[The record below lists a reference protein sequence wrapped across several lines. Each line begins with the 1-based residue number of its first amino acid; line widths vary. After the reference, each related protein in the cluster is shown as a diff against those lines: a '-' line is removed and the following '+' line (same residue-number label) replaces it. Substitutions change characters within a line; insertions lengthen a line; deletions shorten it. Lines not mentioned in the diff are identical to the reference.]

1 MKNIKFF
8 GLICYSLIF
17 IFSCSNTLN
26 ISATDNKILVDARD
40 ELNFESIVKKTKESV
55 VLLSSNPN
63 EDPATNPQQTAM
75 CTGVVVDDIG
85 HVLTNFHCIYKQ
97 NYIKLFYF
105 DEDDWQTYDVNV
117 IGLDPLADLALLKV
131 MDKEEPIPYLKFADD
146 AAEIEEGSEVFA
158 IGHPMG
164 MVWTITKGIISS
176 NARYSRHPYIKSLQ
190 TDAAINKGNSGGPLL
205 NMKGELV
212 GINALIISRISES
225 AGVGLAIRG
234 DVVKNSFESML
245 DNGKVDRPA
254 VGIMIMGLSNF
265 EARKKM
271 IKEFPDQKP
280 ENIPNT
286 YGLVVRPSTEKDKEI
301 PEGLKPFD
309 TIVGVNDV
317 VINNGLQFSD
327 ELMKHKIGD
336 NVTLTIIRKRVF
348 RKTEV
353 TLKVFPVPTDAMYG
367 QKKPQ
372 LPLPVEPKK
381 KDEKTPPK

>member
-26 ISATDNKILVDARD
+26 ISATDNKISVDARD
-40 ELNFESIVKKTKESV
+40 ELNFESIVIRTKESV

-63 EDPATNPQQTAM
+63 ENPTTNPQQSAM

-131 MDKEEPIPYLKFADD
+131 VDKEKSIPYLKFADD

-234 DVVKNSFESML
+234 DVVKNSFKSML
-245 DNGKVDRPA
+245 DNGRVDRPA
-254 VGIMIMGLSNF
+254 VGIMIMGLSNY

-317 VINNGLQFSD
+317 VVNNGLQFSD

-348 RKTEV
+348 RKAEV

>member
-55 VLLSSNPN
+55 VLLSTNPN
-63 EDPATNPQQTAM
+63 EDPATNPQQTSM

-97 NYIKLFYF
+97 NYIKLFYY
-105 DEDDWQTYDVNV
+105 DDDDWQTYDVNV

-146 AAEIEEGSEVFA
+146 VAEIEEGSEVYA

-254 VGIMIMGLSNF
+254 VGIMIMGLSNY

-353 TLKVFPVPTDAMYG
+353 TLKVFPVPVDAMYG

>member
-55 VLLSSNPN
+55 VLLSTNPN
-63 EDPATNPQQTAM
+63 EDPATNPQQTSM

-97 NYIKLFYF
+97 NYIKLFYY
-105 DEDDWQTYDVNV
+105 DDDDWQTYDVNV

-146 AAEIEEGSEVFA
+146 AAEIEEGAEVFA

-212 GINALIISRISES
+212 GINALIVSRISES

-265 EARKKM
+265 EAREKM

-353 TLKVFPVPTDAMYG
+353 TLKVFPVPVDAMYG

-372 LPLPVEPKK
+372 LPLPVEPEKK
-381 KDEKTPPK
+381 KEKTPPK

>member
-40 ELNFESIVKKTKESV
+40 ELNFESIVKRTKESV

-63 EDPATNPQQTAM
+63 ENPATNPQQTAM

-131 MDKEEPIPYLKFADD
+131 VDKEKSIPYLKFADD
-146 AAEIEEGSEVFA
+146 AAEIEEGSEVYA

-164 MVWTITKGIISS
+164 MAWTITKGIISS

-234 DVVKNSFESML
+234 DVVKNSFKSML
-245 DNGKVDRPA
+245 DNGRVDRPA
-254 VGIMIMGLSNF
+254 VGIMIMGLSNY
-265 EARKKM
+265 EAREKM

-286 YGLVVRPSTEKDKEI
+286 FGLVVRPSTEKDKKI

-317 VINNGLQFSD
+317 VVNNGLQFSD

>member
-63 EDPATNPQQTAM
+63 EDPATNPQQTSM

-97 NYIKLFYF
+97 NYIKLFYY

-146 AAEIEEGSEVFA
+146 VAEIEEGSEVYA

-190 TDAAINKGNSGGPLL
+190 TVAAINKGNSGGPLL

-254 VGIMIMGLSNF
+254 VGIMIMGLSNY

-317 VINNGLQFSD
+317 VVNNGLQFSD

-353 TLKVFPVPTDAMYG
+353 TLKVFPVPVDAMYG

>member
-1 MKNIKFF
+1 MKSIKFLC
-8 GLICYSLIF
+8 LICFSLIF
-17 IFSCSNTLN
+17 LSCATFN
-26 ISATDNKILVDARD
+26 ISATDNNVLVDARD
-40 ELNFESIVKKTKESV
+40 ELKFESIVKKTKESV

-63 EDPATNPQQTAM
+63 DDPTTNPAQTAM

-234 DVVKNSFESML
+234 DVVKNSFKSML
-245 DNGKVDRPA
+245 DNGRVDRPA

-265 EARKKM
+265 EAREKM

-286 YGLVVRPSTEKDKEI
+286 FGLVVRPSTEKDKEI

-317 VINNGLQFSD
+317 VVNNGLQFSD